1 MSQHTATPPLSEQ
14 AVVVEGTAHNGK
26 PCRVVDNTGTLDRGD
41 LAALLE
47 ELIEARRFGLSGL
60 SATGGNTIRLGEP
73 EFTHIQMGE
82 NLYRLILFPYEARL
96 EAF

>member
-1 MSQHTATPPLSEQ
+1 MSQHTSTPPLSEQ
-14 AVVVEGTAHNGK
+14 AIVVEGTAHNGK

-41 LAALLE
+41 LAALLD

-60 SATGGNTIRLGEP
+60 SATGGSTIRLGEP

>member
-1 MSQHTATPPLSEQ
+1 VSEL
-14 AVVVEGTAHNGK
+14 AIILEGTAHNGK
-26 PCRVVDNTGTLDRGD
+26 PCRVVDNTGTLDRAE

-60 SATGGNTIRLGEP
+60 SAKGGNTIRLGEP